1 MEWNDRIL
9 RRIKLRDL
17 HILQAIV
24 EERGIAKAGRRL
36 AVSQPA
42 ISKAVTHM
50 EAVLGVRLLDRDAQ
64 GIHPTPYGL
73 ALVSRGRAVFD
84 ELRQGVEDIKFLAD
98 PTAGN
103 LKIGAT
109 EPLAAALIA
118 PVIDRLIQG
127 FPKMTFNVIPGETWS
142 LFRRIVDRE
151 IEFGIMRVT
160 PDEVEAHFATE
171 ILFHDT
177 IVVATGIDS
186 PWLRRRKV
194 QLADLM
200 EEPWILPPLD
210 EYFGG
215 IIAAAF
221 RAQGVASLPR
231 LGLSTVSRGLA
242 NGLLS
247 TGRYFTVLPG
257 FALKLPQ
264 PHSFLK
270 AMSIDF
276 PSSRRPIAIATLK
289 GRSLSP
295 LAQFFIER
303 IRATARPLA
312 KKD

>member
-17 HILQAIV
+17 HILQAV
-24 EERGIAKAGRRL
+24 VAERGIAKAGRRL

-42 ISKAVTHM
+42 ISKAIANM

-98 PTAGN
+98 PTAGH
-103 LKIGAT
+103 LQIGAT

-118 PVIDRLIQG
+118 PVIDRLVQD
-127 FPKMTFNVIPGETWS
+127 FPKMTFDVTPGETGS
-142 LFRRIVDRE
+142 LFRRIAARE
-151 IEFGIMRVT
+151 IEFGVMRIT
-160 PDEVEAHFATE
+160 PEEVEAHFATD
-171 ILFHDT
+171 ILFHDAIT
-177 IVVATGIDS
+177 VVTGTHS

-194 QLADLM
+194 QLVDLT
-200 EEPWILPPLD
+200 EEPWILPPLG

-215 IIAAAF
+215 IIANAF
-221 RAQGVASLPR
+221 RAHGVSVPHPA
-231 LGLSTVSRGLA
+231 LSTVSRGLA
-242 NGLLS
+242 DSLLS
-247 TGRYFTVLPG
+247 TGRYFTMLPS
-257 FALKLPQ
+257 FSLKLPR
-264 PHSFLK
+264 PHPFLK
-270 AMSIDF
+270 PLPIDF

-295 LAQFFIER
+295 LAQFFIEK
-303 IRATARPLA
+303 IRAVAQPLA
-312 KKD
+312 KKA

>member
-9 RRIKLRDL
+9 RRLKLRDL
-17 HILQAIV
+17 YILLAVV

-42 ISKAVTHM
+42 ISKAIANM
-50 EAVLGVRLLDRDAQ
+50 ESVLGIRLLDRDAQ
-64 GIHPTPYGL
+64 GIQPTPYGL
-73 ALVSRGRAVFD
+73 ALVSRGRAVID
-84 ELRQGVEDIKFLAD
+84 ELRQGVADIKFLAD

-103 LKIGAT
+103 LKLGAT
-109 EPLAAALIA
+109 EPLAAALIV
-118 PVIDRLIQG
+118 PVVDRLIQD
-127 FPKMTFNVIPGETWS
+127 FPKMTFDVIPGETWS

-151 IEFGIMRVT
+151 IEFGVMRVT
-160 PDEVEAHFATE
+160 PGEVEAHIATE

-177 IVVATGIDS
+177 IVVAAEINS

-215 IIAAAF
+215 IIAEAF
-221 RAQGVASLPR
+221 RAQDVALPR
-231 LGLSTVSRGLA
+231 LALSTVSRGLA

-264 PHSFLK
+264 THPFLK
-270 AMSIDF
+270 ALPIDF

-303 IRATARPLA
+303 IRAVAQPLA
-312 KKD
+312 KKA